1 MLCDEITSALDVSI
15 QATILKL
22 IAELATTFAT
32 TVVVVSH
39 DLAVVRTIC
48 WRTVVMRAGRICEDG
63 PTDKLFM
70 APCHPYTR
78 ELIAAIPPLPA
89 AISNDVAR

>member
-1 MLCDEITSALDVSI
+1 
-15 QATILKL
+15 
-22 IAELATTFAT
+22 
-32 TVVVVSH
+32 
-39 DLAVVRTIC
+39 
-48 WRTVVMRAGRICEDG
+48 MRAGRICEDG